1 MQTMRVYPNPF
12 AAFDRDGDPCG
23 VCPRDTESDGGGPG
37 QFVGARIDR
46 NETKVL
52 QDFGKSVKFGDHAQH
67 ELRSPRQ
74 KTKYSFLG
82 IASSDPNLAALLAGK
97 DPVEIPV
104 TSYYKERIREGSIV
118 PADAETAKRA
128 RTPFTP
134 PAQLFA
140 FRSMKTAPA
149 TDETPVEFASA
160 AVVTGGAAVTLDIP
174 ASDPAAAS
182 VADANSS
189 TRKRSPK
196 AESEA

>member
-23 VCPRDTESDGGGPG
+23 VCPRDPESDGGGPG

-46 NETKVL
+46 NETKIL
-52 QDFGKSVKFGDHAQH
+52 QDFGKSVKFGDHSRH
-67 ELRSPRQ
+67 ELRSPMQ
-74 KTKYSFLG
+74 KTKYSYLG
-82 IASSDPNLAALLAGK
+82 VASNDPSLAALLASK
-97 DPVEIPV
+97 EPVEIPI

-128 RTPFTP
+128 RIPFTP

-149 TDETPVEFASA
+149 AEEAPVEVASA
-160 AVVTGGAAVTLDIP
+160 VVVAGGPAVTLEIP
-174 ASDPAAAS
+174 ASDTAT
-182 VADANSS
+182 ADAVDSNS
-189 TRKRSPK
+189 TRKRSSK

>member
-12 AAFDRDGDPCG
+12 SAFDRDGHPCG
-23 VCPRDTESDGGGPG
+23 VCPRDPESDGGGPG
-37 QFVGARIDR
+37 QFVGARID
-46 NETKVL
+46 NKATQVL
-52 QDFGKSVKFGDHAQH
+52 QDFGKSTKFGDHALH
-67 ELRSPRQ
+67 ELRSPLQ
-74 KTKYSFLG
+74 KTKYSYLG
-82 IASSDPNLAALLAGK
+82 VASSDPELATLLAGK

-140 FRSMKTAPA
+140 FRSMKSAPA
-149 TDETPVEFASA
+149 TESVPAEVASA
-160 AVVTGGAAVTLDIP
+160 VVEVGGPAVTLEIP
-174 ASDPAAAS
+174 SDSQS
-182 VADANSS
+182 V
-189 TRKRSPK
+189 TRKRSSR